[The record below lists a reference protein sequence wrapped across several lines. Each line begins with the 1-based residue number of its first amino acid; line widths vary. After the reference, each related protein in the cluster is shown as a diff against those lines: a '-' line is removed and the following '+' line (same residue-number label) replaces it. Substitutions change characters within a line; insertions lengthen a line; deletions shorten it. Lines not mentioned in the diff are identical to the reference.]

1 MQQDHQR
8 REQPRHQADET
19 IVMWTRIRRM
29 NWHTISF
36 APEFRPLDQ
45 VLTLDQAAESC
56 RTRRVKAGIGSLTSF
71 SAAFGPA
78 RPVYLGNPGLNA
90 CLVWDSTGTRSG
102 PVWASD

>member
-1 MQQDHQR
+1 MQASSTGGSKGR
-8 REQPRHQADET
+8 K
-19 IVMWTRIRRM
+19 VLTRIRRM
-29 NWHTISF
+29 NWHPISF

-78 RPVYLGNPGLNA
+78 RPVYLGNPGSKWPDLQN
-90 CLVWDSTGTRSG
+90 DT
-102 PVWASD
+102 WASLYVLCEDSGEK